1 MEWIEFLTAE
11 ERKTMHKLMERASE
25 RRKKKMETGTSEHFL
40 FMECQCGC
48 IKQMPGEK
56 QDMPSGCAVDMREFL
71 GMICNFCRTHG
82 CCKCRKDEE
91 HAGDEELPFP

>member
-1 MEWIEFLTAE
+1 MKWIEFLTAE

-56 QDMPSGCAVDMREFL
+56 
-71 GMICNFCRTHG
+71 
-82 CCKCRKDEE
+82 
-91 HAGDEELPFP
+91 